1 MGKKVEAC
9 EAPVDQSSARDG
21 ASIKCSNEAYDQM
34 RATVGQKQDDLY
46 RFDGSGAK
54 FPPALEIRDGSQD
67 RQTNDAAAGQNSMA
81 NLFDKNASAQD
92 KLASA
97 SQLYDSG
104 ARSITMTDKDGK
116 EHKLRFEKLPVG
128 DSGRAMVHV
137 FGTDESGQERTV
149 LRGISEKGGFTQ
161 ERDQQ
166 GNFVDFYGRGKNLLD
181 MTGAPQNQQS
191 DRLDPNR
198 TDDPNRQSGDRRPP
212 YDPRRDRQDVCP
224 QPNYDPRYDQQDPRR
239 DPRYDQPDPRR
250 DPRYDQQD
258 PRRDPRYDQQDP
270 RRDPRD
276 QPDYRP
282 NPDDNNPYRR
292 NPNPDFRPDLS
303 SDLPPKTSSHRA
315 LEPVTDPAILKDVGK
330 RPDGSP
336 IEPTYI
342 GIDNSASY
350 LGSDGKKH
358 IQAGLPAWLDR
369 PAAEAYVAI
378 NQKLARLGK
387 HLQIAS
393 EEPNDGA
400 INSAGRTHTQQ
411 RIATGIHAPPGNS
424 VHEMGRG
431 LDVRNYQD
439 PDVRNAL
446 REFGF
451 VQGNLSRPDVPIRGD
466 AWHFSYRGRVTNN
479 SRR

>member
-21 ASIKCSNEAYDQM
+21 ASVKCSNEAYDQM
-34 RATVGQKQDDLY
+34 RATVGQKRDDLN

-54 FPPALEIRDGSQD
+54 FPPPLEIHDGSQD
-67 RQTNDAAAGQNSMA
+67 RQPNDAATGQNSMA

-97 SQLYDSG
+97 SQLYDSS

-137 FGTDESGQERTV
+137 FGTDESGKERTV
-149 LRGISEKGGFTQ
+149 LRGISDNGGFTQ
-161 ERDQQ
+161 ERDKQ

-191 DRLDPNR
+191 DRLDPNSN
-198 TDDPNRQSGDRRPP
+198 DDQNRQSGDRRPT

-224 QPNYDPRYDQQDPRR
+224 QPNYDRRYDQQYPYRR
-239 DPRYDQPDPRR
+239 DPRE
-250 DPRYDQQD
+250 
-258 PRRDPRYDQQDP
+258 
-270 RRDPRD
+270 
-276 QPDYRP
+276 QPDYRR
-282 NPDDNNPYRR
+282 NPDDNANPYRR
-292 NPNPDFRPDLS
+292 NPNPDFRSDLS
-303 SDLPPKTSSHRA
+303 RDLPPKTSSRRA
-315 LEPVTDPAILKDVGK
+315 LEPVTDPAILKDVGT
-330 RPDGSP
+330 RRDGSP
-336 IEPTYI
+336 VQPTYI

-393 EEPNDGA
+393 EAPNDGA

-424 VHEMGRG
+424 VHEIGRG

-466 AWHFSYRGRVTNN
+466 AWHFSYRGRANDN